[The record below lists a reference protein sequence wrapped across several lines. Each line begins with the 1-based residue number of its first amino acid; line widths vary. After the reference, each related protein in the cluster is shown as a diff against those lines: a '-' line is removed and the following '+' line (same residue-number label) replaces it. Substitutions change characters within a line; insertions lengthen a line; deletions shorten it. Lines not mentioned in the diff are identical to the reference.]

1 MYTEKSYQTRGILQD
16 RVSKWSIYHDTRK
29 VTRLCGFLTH
39 FGCYSRHSGHSPK
52 RWDES
57 GAARR
62 RGENSESGGTLNSQ
76 CMPKELTLTPET
88 AASSQTAHAS
98 HFLFGREVQ
107 ETNGCGLYGA
117 VYRTDTARP
126 TCELTACP
134 LVACPHGPMIGFHAV
149 VHLRSCRSVC
159 GTTSARKS
167 YQMWPGPLHLGPG
180 HAGGGSGMLQH
191 QRLP

>member
-1 MYTEKSYQTRGILQD
+1 MCRGLPSAAATWVTSGWGMRAWVGVAVDSRPD
-16 RVSKWSIYHDTRK
+16 R
-29 VTRLCGFLTH
+29 
-39 FGCYSRHSGHSPK
+39 
-52 RWDES
+52 E
-57 GAARR
+57 
-62 RGENSESGGTLNSQ
+62 
-76 CMPKELTLTPET
+76 
-88 AASSQTAHAS
+88 
-98 HFLFGREVQ
+98 FGREVQ
-107 ETNGCGLYGA
+107 ETNGCGVYRA
-117 VYRTDTARP
+117 VYRTDTATP